1 MVKLINDPL
10 YGYLRFEKIP
20 TTEEIA
26 NFYKEE
32 FYSIKYKKFN
42 DSAKEN
48 QDKQFNSG
56 RFSDYFNV
64 CENILG
70 SLKGKKILDIGCGYG
85 ELLLYAKEI
94 GMEVTGLEVS
104 DSPADYL
111 KEKGIPVI
119 LSDVTNDF
127 SKTELTEKYDI
138 VTLVN
143 VLEHIADPYHYLL
156 SIREHLL
163 APSGILLIEV
173 PNEFNEFQLAANRK
187 YELNN
192 WWISYPAH
200 INYFSYD
207 SLANLLQAAN
217 YEVRDCY
224 SSFPLELFLLMGDV
238 YINKP
243 ELGALCHNKRV
254 LFEKNLRDL
263 GKQDLLLN
271 FYRKMAQFG
280 LGRQMVFFA
289 VPDRYSVQCAS
300 KQLED

>member
-32 FYSIKYKKFN
+32 FYSTKYKKFN

-48 QDKQFNSG
+48 QDEQFNAG

-85 ELLLYAKEI
+85 ELLLFAKEK
-94 GMEVTGLEVS
+94 GMEVTGVEVS
-104 DSPADYL
+104 DSPVDYL

-127 SKTELTEKYDI
+127 SKIELTEKYDI

-156 SIREHLL
+156 NIREYLL

-173 PNEFNEFQLAANRK
+173 PNEFNEFQLAANQK
-187 YELNN
+187 YDLNN

-207 SLANLLQAAN
+207 SLANLLQAAS

-238 YINKP
+238 YVGNP
-243 ELGALCHNKRV
+243 ELGGVCHNKRV

-263 GKQDLLLN
+263 SKQDLLIN

-280 LGRQMVFFA
+280 LGRQMVFVA

-300 KQLED
+300 KLLED